1 MNYNRKRKLVEIYFI
16 LYLSALL
23 FLLPD
28 GKQENIDGKGTGIQ
42 IYQPSF
48 NLIPEKNTLICRVV
62 LDSAGPKIMFLD
74 SINTI
79 FYTGDVED
87 VFFEFTV
94 EDQTINN
101 SFTLTSDDSPN
112 NKFFSFVQ
120 NEDRHAAQFRWSPPL
135 QELTSKTYVVKVV
148 ATAKKKKSNGN
159 DIDAENND
167 NRNVKNTAQFSL
179 LLIYL
184 NEPGGNPLF
193 AQTYFSSVLEDTSYQ
208 FTMPFQN
215 LVPSIPTGKI
225 NMFASSSDIRQI
237 AGQRWVNTIIV
248 SNMNLRND
256 ITSRGVEIEYSPKN
270 IGGKAEIYDIRD
282 DEIIIQGITPSYG
295 KMKVKVSATRKY
307 DGSEKY
313 VTFNVSPEAFETPD
327 YERYMYPEITYDI
340 DPKLPEIGQ
349 DVSAII
355 RDGTNI
361 RAKSQKGESFKFTPA
376 NSDIDKIFYLERYID
391 KELLG
396 EKYPIRVLQYPQPEI
411 VDIQRISDTEI
422 EVITR
427 SYGLRNRTRNEVE
440 SFEVDGNA
448 KFRDLRG
455 KITENKEKSFPVT
468 LQYFLFSPKDP
479 NKPFSFKIT
488 AVDKIGNK
496 SLPKIWR

>member
-1 MNYNRKRKLVEIYFI
+1 MNRNKKRRLVEIYFI

-28 GKQENIDGKGTGIQ
+28 GKKDNVDGIGTGIQ

-62 LDSAGPKIMFLD
+62 LDSAGPRIMYLD
-74 SINTI
+74 SVNTI

-87 VFFEFTV
+87 VNFEFTV
-94 EDQTINN
+94 EDQTINS
-101 SFTLTSDDSPN
+101 SFTLSSNENTQ
-112 NKFFSFVQ
+112 NKFFSFTQ
-120 NEDRHAAQFRWSPPL
+120 NDDRHAAQFRWSPPL
-135 QELTSKTYVVKVV
+135 QEISSKTYVVKIS
-148 ATAKKKKSNGN
+148 AIAKKKSIVNSSEDEDVTSKT
-159 DIDAENND
+159 
-167 NRNVKNTAQFSL
+167 VKNTAQFSL

-193 AQTYFSSVLEDTSYQ
+193 TQTYYTSVLEDTSYQ

-225 NMFASSSDIRQI
+225 NMFSASSDIRQI
-237 AGQRWVNTIIV
+237 AGQRWVNTVIV
-248 SNMNLRND
+248 SNMNLKND
-256 ITSRGVEIEYSPKN
+256 ITSRGIEIEYSPKN

-313 VTFNVSPEAFETPD
+313 VTFNVSPEAFEIPD
-327 YERYMYPEITYDI
+327 YERYMYPEITYEI

-349 DVSAII
+349 DVTAVIKNGNS
-355 RDGTNI
+355 I
-361 RAKSQKGESFKFTPA
+361 RAKSQKGEKFKFTPS
-376 NSDIDKIFYLERYID
+376 NIDIDEVFYLERYID

-411 VDIQRISDTEI
+411 VDIQRISDREI

-427 SYGLRNRTRNEVE
+427 SYGLKNKTRNEVE

-448 KFRDLRG
+448 VYRDLRG
-455 KITENKEKSFPVT
+455 KITENREKSFPVT
-468 LQYFLFSPKDP
+468 IQYFLFSPEDP
-479 NKPFSFKIT
+479 DKPFSFKIT
-488 AVDKIGNK
+488 AKDRIGSK
-496 SLPKIWR
+496 SLPKIYR